1 MFNKKR
7 TGIKASAYPQRVQDT
22 TTDNPVISKVCHLHT
37 CLGNNFFRSITSH
50 IRFFCLLTMHGY
62 FNVFRYI
69 QWDTLCAS
77 VSNIL
82 WQWMLVL
89 LVILVLDPPKTW
101 SSRSKLKTDSEQKGW
116 RHCSAD
122 TCCSFWGV
130 LSSSLPTLYPSSS
143 FKHNF

>member
-22 TTDNPVISKVCHLHT
+22 TTDNPVIRKVCHLHT

-77 VSNIL
+77 RSIEHSMTVNVGPPSDSCPRSSEDLVFQEQAKNWLWAKRLETLFCWHMLFFLGCPVIISTNSVSFVFF
-82 WQWMLVL
+82 Q
-89 LVILVLDPPKTW
+89 
-101 SSRSKLKTDSEQKGW
+101 
-116 RHCSAD
+116 A
-122 TCCSFWGV
+122 
-130 LSSSLPTLYPSSS
+130 
-143 FKHNF
+143 